1 MRVAKELALKGMKLI
16 RFLQRSGLLIAL
28 AVSAIDLFAQSPA
41 SLRAGFLAPP
51 PAAKLR
57 CYWWWLNGNTTEA
70 AITHDLNEMKAKGYG
85 GAILVDANGSDQGGN
100 AGVPAGPLFGTPQW
114 VKLYLFALDTAK
126 KLGLEISLNATSGW
140 NLGGPGVGPQDGA
153 KVLTFSRQIVE
164 GGGLRSV
171 QLAMPPVRNNF
182 YRQIAV
188 LAYPLRH
195 GAALPGDAASGRRA
209 ILDFD
214 HKTTVKDTGF
224 SMPLTSHVLRDLQP
238 ESGEQDLRAADVI
251 DLSAHAKNGAELEW
265 NYPPGT
271 WEVLRIGY
279 TDSGS
284 LVSTSSGAWQGLM
297 MDYMSRTAFDHYWNR
312 VLAPLIVDAKPYI
325 GSSLRYLVEDSWEEV
340 GGENWTEGFR
350 DEFRKRRGYDP
361 LPYLPTLTGRIVGD
375 RATTNRF
382 LYDLRRTVADL
393 IAENHYDYFAQ
404 LAARYGLGTHPE
416 SGGPHG
422 APIDALENFRGS
434 SFPQT
439 EFWAMSDRHRVTDE
453 ERFFVKEASSAAH
466 IYGKPYAAAEG
477 FTSLGLP
484 WSESPGLN
492 LKPTFDHAL
501 TEGMNRLFWHEFT
514 SEPEEFGLPGR
525 EYFAGTH
532 LNPNTTW
539 WKQAGPVLLAMNRA
553 QFLLQQGRS
562 VSDLLYYYGE
572 QVPEFARL
580 KSDDPAHVLPGYDYD
595 VVSED
600 ALLHRMIAASGGLRT
615 PEGLSYRALALP
627 RSGALS
633 LASLIWIEKYVRE
646 GGALIGPRPSG
657 PLGILSQA
665 ELKQY
670 ASIAGRV
677 WSGCSGAPITSYGAG
692 RIYCALD
699 AHDALQAF
707 GVSPDLDVDG
717 RAQLDFVHRQTAEAD
732 IYFVRNKQDAPA
744 QATLSFRVHGRVPEL
759 WQTDTGA
766 IAPAPV
772 YRDNGG
778 RTEVPL
784 SFPARGSVFI
794 VFERAPTLHAVGIQR
809 NGEEVFPSILP
820 GAGVFASQGAGLTA
834 TDPGAYEVRFSDG
847 SSRRFVIESGASDAS
862 LGPVWTLEF
871 PPHGGAPPSVRID
884 KFSSWTD
891 SADPGV
897 RYFSGTAVYKGELTV
912 PAPSLTRGDQLWLD
926 LGQVREVATVIVDG
940 KPVATLWHPPFR
952 TRIDAA
958 LHPGKNSIAV
968 EVSNLW
974 ANRLIG
980 DSQPG
985 AKRYA
990 MTNID
995 TYRSDSPLLP
1005 SGLLTGVSVYTAHAL
1020 AGSAANP

>member
-1 MRVAKELALKGMKLI
+1 MNLFRLFTRV
-16 RFLQRSGLLIAL
+16 SLLILLGAFTCT
-28 AVSAIDLFAQSPA
+28 LFAQSSS
-41 SLRAGFLAPP
+41 SLRAGFAAPP
-51 PAAKLR
+51 QAAKLR

-70 AITHDLNEMKAKGYG
+70 AITRDLNEMKAKGYG

-100 AGVPAGPLFGTPQW
+100 SAVPAGPLFGSPQW
-114 VKLYLFALDTAK
+114 VRLYLFALDTAK
-126 KLGLEISLNATSGW
+126 ELGLEISLNATSGW
-140 NLGGPGVGPQDGA
+140 NLGGPGVSPQDGA
-153 KVLTFSRQIVE
+153 KVLTFSRQIVV
-164 GGGLRSV
+164 GGGARSV
-171 QLAMPPVRNNF
+171 QLAMPPVTNGF
-182 YRQIAV
+182 YRPIAV

-195 GAALPGDAASGRRA
+195 GAALPGEAASDRRA

-214 HKTTVKDTGF
+214 HKTTAKDTGI
-224 SMPLTSHVLRDLQP
+224 SMSLTSRVLRELP
-238 ESGEQDLRAADVI
+238 SENGEEDTHTADVI
-251 DLSAHAKNGAELEW
+251 DVSAHAKDGTDLEW
-265 NYPPGT
+265 SFPPGT

-297 MDYMSRTAFDHYWNR
+297 MDYMSRTAFDHYWSQ

-325 GSSLRYLVEDSWEEV
+325 GTSLRYLVEDSWEEL

-361 LPYLPTLTGRIVGD
+361 LPYLPTLAGRIVDD
-375 RATTNRF
+375 RTTTNRF

-393 IAENHYDYFAQ
+393 VAENHYDYFAQ

-422 APIDALENFRGS
+422 APIDALENFRDA

-439 EFWAMSDRHRVTDE
+439 EFWAMSDRHRVTDD

-492 LKPTFDHAL
+492 LKPTFDQAL
-501 TEGMNRLFWHEFT
+501 TEGMNRLYWHEFT
-514 SEPEEFGLPGR
+514 SEPEQFGLPGR

-562 VSDLLYYYGE
+562 VSDLLYYRGE
-572 QVPEFARL
+572 QVPGFARL

-600 ALLHRMIAASGGLRT
+600 ALLHRMTAASGNLRT
-615 PEGLSYRALALP
+615 PEGLRYRALALP
-627 RSGALS
+627 RSGRLS
-633 LASLIWIEKYVRE
+633 LASLVWIEKYVRA

-657 PLGILSQA
+657 ALGILSPA
-665 ELKQY
+665 EVKHY
-670 ASIAGRV
+670 DSIADRMWG
-677 WSGCSGAPITSYGAG
+677 GCGSAAAASYGAG
-692 RIYCALD
+692 RIYCTLD
-699 AHDALQAF
+699 AHAALQAF
-707 GVSPDLDVDG
+707 GVSPDLEIEG
-717 RAQLDFVHRQTAEAD
+717 QAQLDFVHRQTADAD
-732 IYFVRNKQDAPA
+732 IYFVRNKEDAPA

-759 WQTDTGA
+759 WQIDTGA
-766 IAPAPV
+766 VVTVAV
-772 YRDNGG
+772 YRENGE
-778 RTEVPL
+778 RTDVPL
-784 SFPARGSVFI
+784 SFPARGSLFI
-794 VFERAPTLHAVGIQR
+794 VFENAPGLHAVRIER
-809 NGEEVFPSILP
+809 NGSEIFPSILP
-820 GAGVFASQGAGLTA
+820 GVGVFNSKGAGLTA
-834 TDPGAYEVRFSDG
+834 TDPGVYQVRFSDS
-847 SSRRFVIESGASDAS
+847 SSRTFTVPSGISEAS
-862 LGPVWTLEF
+862 LSPAWTLEF
-871 PPHGGAPPSVRID
+871 PPHWGAPASVQID
-884 KFSSWTD
+884 SFSSWTE
-891 SADPGV
+891 SPVPGI

-912 PAPSLTRGDQLWLD
+912 SASSLAQGSQLWLD
-926 LGQVREVATVIVDG
+926 LGQVREVATVIVNG

-952 TRIDAA
+952 ARIDAA
-958 LHPGKNSIAV
+958 LHPGKNSIAI

-990 MTNID
+990 ATNID
-995 TYRSDSPLLP
+995 NYKSDSTLLP
-1005 SGLLTGVSVYTAHAL
+1005 SGLLTGVTVYTPHAL
-1020 AGSAANP
+1020 SIAPAHP

>member
-1 MRVAKELALKGMKLI
+1 MKLI
-16 RFLQRSGLLIAL
+16 RLFERASLLIVL
-28 AVSAIDLFAQSPA
+28 GVSAGALFAQSSS
-41 SLRAGFLAPP
+41 SLRTGFREPP
-51 PAAKLR
+51 QTAKLR

-70 AITHDLNEMKAKGYG
+70 AITRDLNEMKAKGYG

-100 AGVPAGPLFGTPQW
+100 SGVPAGPLFGSAQW
-114 VKLYLFALDTAK
+114 VRLYLFALDTAK
-126 KLGLEISLNATSGW
+126 RLGLEISLNATSGW
-140 NLGGPGVGPQDGA
+140 NLGGPGVTPQDGA

-164 GGGLRSV
+164 GGGARRV
-171 QLAMPPVRNNF
+171 QLAMPPMTNGF

-195 GAALPGDAASGRRA
+195 GAALPGEAASGRRA

-214 HKTTVKDTGF
+214 HKTTAKDTGF
-224 SMPLTSHVLRDLQP
+224 SMQLTSRVLRDLPP
-238 ESGEQDLRAADVI
+238 ESGEEDTHTADVI
-251 DLSAHAKNGAELEW
+251 DVSAHAKDGADLEW
-265 NYPPGT
+265 NFPPGT

-284 LVSTSSGAWQGLM
+284 LVSTSSGAWRGLM
-297 MDYMSRTAFDHYWNR
+297 MDYMSRAAFDHYWNQ
-312 VLAPLIVDAKPYI
+312 VLAPLVVDAKPYI
-325 GSSLRYLVEDSWEEV
+325 GSSLRYLVEDSWEEL

-361 LPYLPTLTGRIVGD
+361 LPYLPTLAGRIVDD
-375 RATTNRF
+375 RATTNHF
-382 LYDLRRTVADL
+382 LYDLRRTAADL
-393 IAENHYDYFAQ
+393 VAANHYDYFAQ
-404 LAARYGLGTHPE
+404 RAARYGLGTHPE

-422 APIDALENFRGS
+422 APIDALENFRDS

-492 LKPTFDHAL
+492 LKPTFDQAL

-553 QFLLQQGRS
+553 QFLVQQGRP
-562 VSDLLYYYGE
+562 VSDLLYYHGE
-572 QVPEFARL
+572 QVPGFARL

-600 ALLHRMIAASGGLRT
+600 ALLHRMIAAAGGLRT
-615 PEGLSYRALALP
+615 PEGLRYHALALS

-657 PLGILSQA
+657 ALGMLSLA
-665 ELKQY
+665 EGKQY
-670 ASIAGRV
+670 ASIADRM
-677 WSGCSGAPITSYGAG
+677 WSGCSGATTASYGAG
-692 RIYCALD
+692 RIYCTLD
-699 AHDALQAF
+699 AHAALQAF
-707 GVSPDLDVDG
+707 GVSPDLEVEG
-717 RAQLDFVHRQTAEAD
+717 PAQLDFIHRQTAEAD
-732 IYFVRNKQDAPA
+732 IYFVRNKEDAPA

-766 IAPAPV
+766 IAAAVV
-772 YRDNGG
+772 YRENGE
-778 RTEVPL
+778 RTDVPL

-794 VFERAPTLHAVGIQR
+794 VFEHAPGSHAVRIEH
-809 NGEEVFPSILP
+809 NGAEIFPSILP
-820 GAGVFASQGAGLTA
+820 GAGVFNSEGAELTA
-834 TDPGAYEVRFSDG
+834 IDPGVYEVRFSNG
-847 SSRRFVIESGASDAS
+847 SSRKFTVAPGAGDAS
-862 LGPVWTLEF
+862 LSPVWTLAF
-871 PPHGGAPPSVRID
+871 PPQWGAPASVRID
-884 KFSSWTD
+884 RFSSWTE
-891 SADPGV
+891 SEEPGI

-912 PAPSLTRGDQLWLD
+912 PASSLAKGSQLWLD
-926 LGQVREVATVIVDG
+926 LGQVREVATVIVNG

-952 TRIDAA
+952 ARIDAA
-958 LHPGKNSIAV
+958 LHPGKNSIAI

-985 AKRYA
+985 AKHYA
-990 MTNID
+990 ATNID
-995 TYRSDSPLLP
+995 SYKSDSPLLP
-1005 SGLLTGVSVYTAHAL
+1005 SGLLTGVTVYPAHAL
-1020 AGSAANP
+1020 HEAPANR

>member
-1 MRVAKELALKGMKLI
+1 MNKLALKGMKLI
-16 RFLQRSGLLIAL
+16 RLFERASLLIAL
-28 AVSAIDLFAQSPA
+28 GVLAGALFAQSSS
-41 SLRAGFLAPP
+41 SLRGGFTAPP
-51 PAAKLR
+51 QTAKLR

-70 AITHDLNEMKAKGYG
+70 AITRDLNEMKAKGYG

-100 AGVPAGPLFGTPQW
+100 TGVPSGPLFGSPQW

-140 NLGGPGVGPQDGA
+140 NLGGPGVSPQDAA

-164 GGGLRSV
+164 GGGERSMR
-171 QLAMPPVRNNF
+171 LAMPPVTNGF

-195 GAALPGDAASGRRA
+195 GAALSGEAASGRRA

-214 HKTTVKDTGF
+214 HKTTVKDTGG
-224 SMPLTSHVLRDLQP
+224 SMPLTARVLRDLPP
-238 ESGEQDLRAADVI
+238 ESGEEDTHTADVI
-251 DLSAHAKNGAELEW
+251 DVSAHAKDGAELGW
-265 NYPPGT
+265 NVPSGT

-284 LVSTSSGAWQGLM
+284 LVSTSSGAWRGLM
-297 MDYMSRTAFDHYWNR
+297 MDYMSRTAFDHYWNQ
-312 VLAPLIVDAKPYI
+312 VLAPLVIDAKPYI
-325 GSSLRYLVEDSWEEV
+325 GSSLRYLVEDSWEEL

-361 LPYLPTLTGRIVGD
+361 LPYLPALAGRIVED
-375 RATTNRF
+375 RATTNHF

-393 IAENHYDYFAQ
+393 IVENHYDYFAQ
-404 LAARYGLGTHPE
+404 RAAHYGLGTHPE

-422 APIDALENFRGS
+422 APIDALENFRDS

-466 IYGKPYAAAEG
+466 IYGKPYVAAEG

-492 LKPTFDHAL
+492 LKPTFDQAL

-514 SEPEEFGLPGR
+514 SDPEEFGLPGR

-539 WKQAGPVLLAMNRA
+539 WKQAAPVLLAMNRA

-580 KSDDPAHVLPGYDYD
+580 KSDDPAHVLPGYEYD

-600 ALLHRMIAASGGLRT
+600 ALLHRMIAASGGLQT
-615 PEGLSYRALALP
+615 PEGLHYRALALP

-646 GGALIGPRPSG
+646 GGLLIGPRPSG
-657 PLGILSQA
+657 ALGILPPA
-665 ELKQY
+665 EVKQY
-670 ASIAGRV
+670 ASIADRM
-677 WSGCSGAPITSYGAG
+677 WSGCSGAATASYGAG
-692 RIYCALD
+692 RIDCTLE
-699 AHDALQAF
+699 AHAALQAF
-707 GVSPDLDVDG
+707 GVSPDLEIEG
-717 RAQLDFVHRQTAEAD
+717 HAQLDFVHRQTAEAD
-732 IYFVRNKQDAPA
+732 IYFVRNKEDVPA

-766 IAPAPV
+766 VTAAVV
-772 YRDNGG
+772 YRENGE

-784 SFPARGSVFI
+784 SFPARGSVFV
-794 VFERAPTLHAVGIQR
+794 VFEHAPGPHAVRIER
-809 NGEEVFPSILP
+809 NGSEIFPSILP
-820 GAGVFASQGAGLTA
+820 GDGVFNSEGAGLTA
-834 TDPGAYEVRFSDG
+834 TEPGAYEVRYSDG
-847 SSRRFVIESGASDAS
+847 SSRKFTVQPSADDAS
-862 LGPVWTLEF
+862 LSPEWALEF
-871 PPHGGAPPSVRID
+871 PPHWGAPASTRID
-884 KFSSWTD
+884 RFSSWTE
-891 SADPGV
+891 SQDPGI
-897 RYFSGTAVYKGELTV
+897 RYFSGTAIYKGQLTA
-912 PAPSLTRGDQLWLD
+912 PAASLGKGGQLWLD
-926 LGQVREVATVIVDG
+926 LGQVREVATVIVNG

-952 TRIDAA
+952 VRIDAA
-958 LHPGKNSIAV
+958 LHAGNNSIAI

-990 MTNID
+990 TTNID
-995 TYRSDSPLLP
+995 NYKSDSPLLP
-1005 SGLLTGVSVYTAHAL
+1005 SGLLTGVTLYTAHAL
-1020 AGSAANP
+1020 DGATANP